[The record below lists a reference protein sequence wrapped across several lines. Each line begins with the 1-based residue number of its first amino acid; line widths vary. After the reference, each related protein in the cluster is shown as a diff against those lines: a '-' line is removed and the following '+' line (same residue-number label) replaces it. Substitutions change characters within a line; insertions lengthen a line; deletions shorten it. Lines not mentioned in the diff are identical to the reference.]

1 MRSGG
6 DRQLRI
12 TNDELRIMLKVNK
25 TLELRERVRRVKEM
39 LRLSM
44 DGSTAARLRHL
55 GYKLVF
61 GVTYPRL
68 KELTVEIEPDAEL
81 AEGLWRLT
89 QRETMIIA
97 TIIMPTECCTREL
110 ADKWVN
116 EAFNEEIAEYLSRNL
131 LIRLD
136 FAEDIV
142 KDLAPST
149 EWQKTLIGYSLHS
162 RLLMNGKINEEIL
175 DNYLAK
181 TIADVSN
188 TDKKAL
194 SAIAF
199 FLKQVAGHTDRL
211 NKVKAIVAEL
221 KSSEYIAAQWVAE
234 EVNTYIEYSL

>member
-1 MRSGG
+1 M
-6 DRQLRI
+6 Q
-12 TNDELRIMLKVNK
+12 KVNK

-68 KELTVEIEPDAEL
+68 RELTVEIEPDAEL
-81 AEGLWRLT
+81 AESLWGLR
-89 QRETMIIA
+89 QRETMLIA
-97 TIIMPTECCTREL
+97 TIIMPTECCTPEV
-110 ADKWVN
+110 ADKWVS

-136 FAEDIV
+136 FAENIV
-142 KDLAPST
+142 KSLAGVT
-149 EWQKTLIGYSLHS
+149 EWQKILIGYSLLS
-162 RLLMNGKINEEIL
+162 RLLMNDRVNDEMIETYLSKAVADIN
-175 DNYLAK
+175 
-181 TIADVSN
+181 N

-199 FLKQVAGHTDRL
+199 FLKQSARRPQHLD
-211 NKVKAIVAEL
+211 KVKLIAAEL
-221 KSSEYIAAQWVAE
+221 KSSESMSALWVAE
-234 EVNTYIEYSL
+234 EVDTFIEYSL